1 MNREKKKELNLDMCR
16 KNSESKLKNNVTG
29 DVKITLDAAKKDTPR
44 RKARKR
50 KSKKTTDSTNELAS
64 TKHKDTSTSGD
75 RKSTESK
82 TKTTAAKQSNTHVL
96 EVKQKIK
103 PAKKVK
109 VTPSKK
115 EEIKLRPSEIRY
127 SQSSISK
134 QFSDGTDIG
143 QLLDDIYFGRCFAS
157 AIPQIEISKL
167 KGKWVSADNRRL
179 WVFKQLEI
187 LGKIDF
193 INVKVSRKIYSGK
206 LTSENGGKNVEI
218 RGENPGGKL
227 FPLINNVKTE
237 KIEDSLNEEC
247 IVSAIESSQK
257 RKRRG
262 RRRTKINKKE
272 QQNTDSNQNELVN
285 SSNYSATNT
294 SGINLCQEA
303 REIENKKL
311 HHSQDLSDEFNDL
324 TFYDS
329 DEWTD
334 DDIPYTYHS
343 DDNHTCTEYIQD
355 NPWGECEK
363 LLTMIQVENAF
374 DEYSDRQSTLAQC
387 GSVCSDSSDL
397 SAYFDE
403 VTTNVTNNDFSS
415 KVFEI
420 PRKENIPFSKSLFED
435 PSAETEVGISFDD
448 LVPGHWNE
456 WPDIPATPGFSYGQ
470 ESYSDLCGNLNCS
483 RCSRMIFYREIDKGY
498 YYEPPC
504 QYITA
509 GYRSRQHSVFKKHSE
524 NDSVLT
530 KISRGIETFSGFL
543 KDIFR

>member
-1 MNREKKKELNLDMCR
+1 MNKEKKKELNLDMCR

-29 DVKITLDAAKKDTPR
+29 DVKNEKLVTLDAAKKDRPR
-44 RKARKR
+44 RKAKKR

-82 TKTTAAKQSNTHVL
+82 NKTTAAKQSNTHVL
-96 EVKQKIK
+96 EEKQKIK

-115 EEIKLRPSEIRY
+115 EEIKFRPSEIRY

-157 AIPQIEISKL
+157 DIPQIEILNL

-193 INVKVSRKIYSGK
+193 INVKVSRKIYSRK
-206 LTSENGGKNVEI
+206 LTSENGGNNVEI

-227 FPLINNVKTE
+227 YLLINNVKTE
-237 KIEDSLNEEC
+237 KIEDGLNEKC

-257 RKRRG
+257 RKRSA
-262 RRRTKINKKE
+262 KINKKE

-285 SSNYSATNT
+285 SSNYSETNT
-294 SGINLCQEA
+294 SGMNVCQEA
-303 REIENKKL
+303 REIENEKL
-311 HHSQDLSDEFNDL
+311 HHWQDLSDEFNDL

-334 DDIPYTYHS
+334 DDFPYTCHS
-343 DDNHTCTEYIQD
+343 DDNHTFTEYIQD

-363 LLTMIQVENAF
+363 LLKMIQVENAF

-387 GSVCSDSSDL
+387 RT
-397 SAYFDE
+397 F
-403 VTTNVTNNDFSS
+403 
-415 KVFEI
+415 
-420 PRKENIPFSKSLFED
+420 RLF
-435 PSAETEVGISFDD
+435 
-448 LVPGHWNE
+448 
-456 WPDIPATPGFSYGQ
+456 
-470 ESYSDLCGNLNCS
+470 
-483 RCSRMIFYREIDKGY
+483 R
-498 YYEPPC
+498 
-504 QYITA
+504 
-509 GYRSRQHSVFKKHSE
+509 
-524 NDSVLT
+524 
-530 KISRGIETFSGFL
+530 
-543 KDIFR
+543 